1 MEANFFP
8 IGFDKE
14 KLIQQMKFNNL
25 DGVLLTSPESISYV
39 TGYPCLPS
47 SGNPILFAIRNHYP
61 FYVFIS
67 DVGETFLV
75 AWEYS
80 LLDIKLG
87 VDHLIKHVNADQA
100 MDCLSNL
107 LQKELGIGKNLGI
120 ESTCPYQISS
130 FIQNWVSPGKLSIV
144 DEIFDKIRLIKKP
157 AELFHLKKSCEIVE
171 KTLSGLFP
179 LVKPGLH
186 RSDLITAAKEGMI
199 HNGASG
205 IGHCTISFGASNPEV
220 EINEVLEKDRLVI
233 IDLGA
238 MYYGYAS
245 DIRRMLYTGIIPE
258 KMGQLH
264 STMCEIVATIGN
276 ALVPG
281 AVVKDLCTLA
291 ETLYVRNSLEPNFTH
306 LGHTIGLQTE
316 EVWCDRKNVMKL
328 EPGMVVNVELY
339 SMMSSGE
346 NIGDE
351 ETYIVASGEPERMN
365 RLPKEIR
372 KVLS

>member
-1 MEANFFP
+1 MKAKFFP
-8 IGFDKE
+8 IGFDKHTFIA
-14 KLIQQMKFNNL
+14 LMKSQEL

-61 FYVFIS
+61 FYVYINNE
-67 DVGETFLV
+67 GEIFLI

-80 LLDIKLG
+80 LLDIELG
-87 VDHLIKHVNADQA
+87 VDHLIKHVNTDQA
-100 MDCLSNL
+100 LSGIREL
-107 LQKELGIGKNLGI
+107 LLKELGTGKNLGI
-120 ESTCPYQISS
+120 ESICPYQLSTLIH
-130 FIQNWVSPGKLSIV
+130 NWVTPEKLTIV
-144 DEIFDKIRLIKKP
+144 DDIFDTLRLIKKP
-157 AELFHLKKSCEIVE
+157 EELSRLVKSCQIAE
-171 KTLSGLFP
+171 KTLAGLFP
-179 LVKPGLH
+179 LIAPGLH
-186 RSDLITAAKEGMI
+186 RSELITAAKEGMI

-220 EINEVLEKDRLVI
+220 EINEILEKDRLVI

-245 DIRRMLYTGIIPE
+245 DIRRMLFTGVVPE
-258 KMGQLH
+258 KMGRLH
-264 STMCEIVATIGN
+264 TTMCDIVATIGN
-276 ALVPG
+276 ALTPG
-281 AVVKDLCTLA
+281 AVVKDLCSLA
-291 ETLYVRNSLEPNFTH
+291 ETLYIRNGLDPNFTH

-316 EVWCDRKNVMKL
+316 EIWCDRKNLMKL
-328 EPGMVVNVELY
+328 EEGMVINVELY

-351 ETYIVASGEPERMN
+351 ETYIVTASQPERMN

-372 KVLS
+372 HLIS

>member
-1 MEANFFP
+1 MKAKFKP
-8 IGFDKE
+8 IGFDTQ
-14 KLIQQMKFNNL
+14 KLVHRMKLNEL

-61 FYVFIS
+61 SFVYIS
-67 DVGETFLV
+67 NVGEIFLL

-80 LLDIKLG
+80 LLDIELG
-87 VDHLIKHVNADQA
+87 VDHLIKHVNTDQA
-100 MDCLSNL
+100 IDGLRKL
-107 LQKELGIGKNLGI
+107 LQNQLGVGKNLGI
-120 ESTCPYQISS
+120 ESTCPYQISV
-130 FIQNWVSPGKLSIV
+130 FIQNWVTLGKLSIV
-144 DEIFDKIRLIKKP
+144 DDIFDTLRLIKKP
-157 AELFHLKKSCEIVE
+157 EELSHLVKSCQIAEE
-171 KTLSGLFP
+171 TLEGLFP
-179 LVKPGLH
+179 LIAPGLH
-186 RSDLITAAKEGMI
+186 RSELITAAKEGMI

-245 DIRRMLYTGIIPE
+245 DIRRMLYTGLISE

-264 STMCEIVATIGN
+264 TIMCEIVSTIGN
-276 ALVPG
+276 ALIPG

-291 ETLYVRNSLEPNFTH
+291 ETLYIRNGLDPNFTH

-316 EVWCDRKNVMKL
+316 EVWCDRKNLIRL
-328 EPGMVVNVELY
+328 EPGMVINVELY
-339 SMMSSGE
+339 TMMSSGE

-351 ETYIVASGEPERMN
+351 ETYIVTAGESERMN

-372 KVLS
+372 QVIC

>member
-1 MEANFFP
+1 MEARFFP
-8 IGFDKE
+8 IGFDKH
-14 KLIQQMKFNNL
+14 KLIQQMKSNGL

-47 SGNPILFAIRNHYP
+47 SGNPILYAIRNHYP
-61 FYVFIS
+61 SFAYINNN
-67 DVGETFLV
+67 GEVFLV

-80 LLDIKLG
+80 LLDIELG
-87 VDHLIKHVNADQA
+87 VDHLIKHVNTDQA
-100 MDCLSNL
+100 LNGLREL

-120 ESTCPYQISS
+120 ESACPYQLSAD
-130 FIQNWVSPGKLSIV
+130 IQKWVTPGKISIV
-144 DEIFDKIRLIKKP
+144 DDILDTLRLIKKSE
-157 AELFHLKKSCEIVE
+157 ELSHLVKSCQIAE
-171 KTLSGLFP
+171 KTLEDLFP
-179 LVKPGLH
+179 LITPGLH
-186 RSDLITAAKEGMI
+186 RSELISAAKERMI

-220 EINEVLEKDRLVI
+220 EINEILEKDRLVI

-245 DIRRMLYTGIIPE
+245 DIRRMLYTGLVPE
-258 KMGQLH
+258 KMRRLH
-264 STMCEIVATIGN
+264 TVMCEIVETIGN
-276 ALVPG
+276 ALIPG
-281 AVVKDLCTLA
+281 AVVKNLCTLA
-291 ETLYVRNSLEPNFTH
+291 ETLYIRNGLEPNFTH

-316 EVWCDRKNVMKL
+316 EVWCDRKNLMKL
-328 EPGMVVNVELY
+328 EPGMVINVELY

-351 ETYIVASGEPERMN
+351 ETYIVTAAEPERMN

-372 KVLS
+372 QVIS

>member
-1 MEANFFP
+1 MEAKFFP
-8 IGFDKE
+8 IGFDKH
-14 KLIQQMKFNNL
+14 KLIQQMKSNGL
-25 DGVLLTSPESISYV
+25 EGVLLTSPECISYV

-47 SGNPILFAIRNHYP
+47 SGNPILYAIRNHYP
-61 FYVFIS
+61 SFAYINNN
-67 DVGETFLV
+67 GEVFLV

-80 LLDIKLG
+80 LMDIELG
-87 VDHLIKHVNADQA
+87 VDHLIKHVNYDQA
-100 MDCLSNL
+100 LTGLREL

-120 ESTCPYQISS
+120 ESTCPYQLSAD
-130 FIQNWVSPGKLSIV
+130 IQKWVTPGNIFIV
-144 DEIFDKIRLIKKP
+144 DDILDSLRLIKKP
-157 AELFHLKKSCEIVE
+157 EELSHLRKSCQIAEISLE
-171 KTLSGLFP
+171 GLFP
-179 LVKPGLH
+179 LIAPGLY
-186 RSDLITAAKEGMI
+186 RSELITAAKEGMI

-245 DIRRMLYTGIIPE
+245 DIRRMLYTGLIPE

-264 STMCEIVATIGN
+264 RIMCEIVATIGN
-276 ALVPG
+276 SLIPG
-281 AVVKDLCTLA
+281 AVVKDLCALA
-291 ETLYVRNSLEPNFTH
+291 ETLYIRNGLEPNFTH

-316 EVWCDRKNVMKL
+316 EVWCDRKNLMKL
-328 EPGMVVNVELY
+328 EPGMVINVELY

-351 ETYIVASGEPERMN
+351 ETYFVTAGEPERMN
-365 RLPKEIR
+365 RLPTEIR
-372 KVLS
+372 QVIS

>member
-1 MEANFFP
+1 MIAKFKP
-8 IGFDKE
+8 IGFDKQ
-14 KLIQQMKFNNL
+14 KLVQQMKLNEL

-61 FYVFIS
+61 SFAYINNG
-67 DVGETFLV
+67 GEIFLV

-80 LLDIKLG
+80 LLDIELG
-87 VDHLIKHVNADQA
+87 ADRLIKHVNSDLALDG
-100 MDCLSNL
+100 LRKL
-107 LQKELGIGKNLGI
+107 LQNELGVEKNLGI
-120 ESTCPYQISS
+120 ESTCPYQLSKL
-130 FIQNWVSPGKLSIV
+130 IQNWVTLGTLSII
-144 DEIFDKIRLIKKP
+144 DDIFDALRLIKKP
-157 AELFHLKKSCEIVE
+157 EELSHLVKSCQIAE
-171 KTLSGLFP
+171 KTLEGLFP
-179 LVKPGLH
+179 LIAPGLH
-186 RSDLITAAKEGMI
+186 RSELITAAKEGMI

-245 DIRRMLYTGIIPE
+245 DIRRMFYTGMVPE
-258 KMGQLH
+258 KMRKLH
-264 STMCEIVATIGN
+264 SIMCEIVSTIGN
-276 ALVPG
+276 ALIPG
-281 AVVKDLCTLA
+281 AVVKDLCTMA
-291 ETLYVRNSLEPNFTH
+291 ETLYIHASLDPNFTH

-316 EVWCDRKNVMKL
+316 EIWCDRKNIMKL
-328 EPGMVVNVELY
+328 EPGMVINVELY
-339 SMMSSGE
+339 SMMPSGE

-351 ETYIVASGEPERMN
+351 ETYIVKAGKPERMN

-372 KVLS
+372 QVIS